1 MKGGCGTVS
10 GVILEWGKSGWW
22 SYGKMGSNSQYRPRR
37 TTSTRGQ
44 SKVEGTAVHLLARR
58 KEPARKVIH
67 FWWESVL
74 LLHSRHSLFGS
85 TVGRYLPSARLD
97 GGTVTYVTTLGE
109 CRATTADA
117 NESDTAAHPG
127 PIPRLTAAG
136 TSSVLHACDSARLP
150 WSTSCAVPLVV
161 HARRSREVIPR
172 GDPRSA

>member
-1 MKGGCGTVS
+1 MERWV
-10 GVILEWGKSGWW
+10 
-22 SYGKMGSNSQYRPRR
+22 
-37 TTSTRGQ
+37 
-44 SKVEGTAVHLLARR
+44 
-58 KEPARKVIH
+58 VIH
-67 FWWESVL
+67 SIGQGGRPPQGGSPRWRALLCTSWHVARSQLGRSTIFGGRVYCSSTLGTLFLGLLSVDTFPL
-74 LLHSRHSLFGS
+74 QDL
-85 TVGRYLPSARLD
+85 TEVP
-97 GGTVTYVTTLGE
+97 TPNVTTLGE